1 MPVGK
6 NNLSERLN
14 LKRFRQIDKTL
25 LIVMLLI
32 VCYGILNIYIAT
44 KGGVFPALGPNYFAK
59 KQLIWFIISIVAM
72 LVI

>member
-44 KGGVFPALGPNYFAK
+44 KGGVFPVLGPYYFAK
-59 KQLIWFIISIVAM
+59 KQHLPSNSI
-72 LVI
+72 L